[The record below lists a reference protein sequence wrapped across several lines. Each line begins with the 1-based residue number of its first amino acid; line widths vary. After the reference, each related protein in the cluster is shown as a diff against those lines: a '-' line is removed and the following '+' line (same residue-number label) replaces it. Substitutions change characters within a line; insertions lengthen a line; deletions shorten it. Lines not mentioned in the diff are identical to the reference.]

1 MMKMATIVDP
11 TSVSYEIQD
20 ISFIKILLPMHEKV
34 LSTLDADQLQ
44 LIYQQLYRDQTIS
57 FFSLLFMH
65 LRGNNLEM
73 L

>member
-57 FFSLLFMH
+57 FLF
-65 LRGNNLEM
+65 LAFYAFKRE
-73 L
+73 